1 MTSISRS
8 TIALRIFGVGLDP
21 EELSQL
27 LGCAPS
33 AAAKT
38 GDAIPCPLGGSR
50 IVREGYW
57 RLEYSESDAADLEE
71 KVEGL
76 LGKLISDVA
85 VWRRITRQYKVDI
98 FCGLFLDSWN
108 EGFSLSP
115 RVIKELGDRNLEIS
129 FDIYAPTGT
138 WHEDPGMSTE
148 AVAQAGQP

>member
-1 MTSISRS
+1 MASISRS
-8 TIALRIFGVGLDP
+8 TITLRIFGVDLDP

-38 GDAIPCPLGGSR
+38 GDVNPRPLGGSR

-76 LGKLISDVA
+76 LGKLTSDVA
-85 VWRRITRQYKVDI
+85 VWRRITGQYKVDI

-108 EGFSLSP
+108 EGFGLSP
-115 RVIKELGDRNLEIS
+115 RVVKGL
-129 FDIYAPTGT
+129 
-138 WHEDPGMSTE
+138 
-148 AVAQAGQP
+148 